1 MITFSSPKLK
11 NLKYLNLY
19 LNEIKKVILSGD
31 YILGK
36 NVNKFENSLKKY
48 LNCKYVVSN
57 NSGSDSLIMS
67 LMCIGLKQRHEVLV
81 PSHTATA
88 TLTSLRL
95 MNYKYKFVDIDNKTM
110 NICLKDLKNKIN
122 KNTKAIIAVHLYG
135 NPCEISEIQS
145 ICKKKGIYLIED
157 CAQAFGAEVRKK
169 KVGTFGDFGCFSF
182 FPTKNLSAIGDAGAV
197 VTNNLRFYKKLLK
210 IRQYGW
216 NSKRVSQINGIN
228 SRCDEIQASILKL
241 KIKSIEVDNKKR
253 NKIAK
258 IYDNELRDLP
268 LKLPK
273 VNKNNYH
280 VYHLYV
286 VRISKNLRNKI
297 IKFFKSKRIILGI
310 HYKVPCH
317 KMKNFVIKDT
327 RLPITEKI
335 VKEIISLPIY
345 PEFKINDQMR
355 VINLFKKFL
364 KNYEKK

>member
-95 MNYKYKFVDIDNKTM
+95 MNYKYKFVDIDDKTM

-135 NPCEISEIQS
+135 NPCEISEIRS

-169 KVGTFGDFGCFSF
+169 VGTFGNFGCFSF

-197 VTNNLRFYKKLLK
+197 VTNNLRFYK
-210 IRQYGW
+210 
-216 NSKRVSQINGIN
+216 N
-228 SRCDEIQASILKL
+228 
-241 KIKSIEVDNKKR
+241 
-253 NKIAK
+253 
-258 IYDNELRDLP
+258 
-268 LKLPK
+268 
-273 VNKNNYH
+273 
-280 VYHLYV
+280 
-286 VRISKNLRNKI
+286 
-297 IKFFKSKRIILGI
+297 
-310 HYKVPCH
+310 
-317 KMKNFVIKDT
+317 
-327 RLPITEKI
+327 
-335 VKEIISLPIY
+335 
-345 PEFKINDQMR
+345 
-355 VINLFKKFL
+355 FKK
-364 KNYEKK
+364 